1 MTKVNYLVTGFIGGI
16 IGTLL
21 MAGEDLGAL
30 EYITAFVLAFSLSL
44 ILRDFYLDLRQK
56 IREERDSYTVFEENF

>member
-1 MTKVNYLVTGFIGGI
+1 MTKVNYLVTGFVGGV

-21 MAGEDLGAL
+21 MADENLGVW

-44 ILRDFYLDLRQK
+44 ILRDFYLEFREK
-56 IREERDSYTVFEENF
+56 IQADKDTYAAVDENL

>member
-1 MTKVNYLVTGFIGGI
+1 MTKVNYLVTGFVGGI

>member
-21 MAGEDLGAL
+21 TAGEDLGAW

-44 ILRDFYLDLRQK
+44 ILRDFYLDIRQK
-56 IREERDSYTVFEENF
+56 IREDRDVYAALDENY

>member
-1 MTKVNYLVTGFIGGI
+1 MTKVNYLVTGFVGGV

-21 MAGEDLGAL
+21 IVGKNLGAL
-30 EYITAFVLAFSLSL
+30 EYITAFVLAFSLTL

-56 IREERDSYTVFEENF
+56 IRADRDTYSISEETV